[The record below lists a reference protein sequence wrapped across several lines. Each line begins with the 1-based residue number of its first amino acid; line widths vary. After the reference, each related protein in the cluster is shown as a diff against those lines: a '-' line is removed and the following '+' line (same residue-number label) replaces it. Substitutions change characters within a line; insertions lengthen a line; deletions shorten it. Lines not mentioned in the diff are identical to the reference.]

1 MDENVSG
8 IIKVCGRKKKSHL
21 KLGNIILERSCLIL
35 SSRMEVLKF
44 ICVITDKIILDNS
57 Y

>member
-21 KLGNIILERSCLIL
+21 KLGNITLETSCLIF
-35 SSRMEVLKF
+35 SSRMEVFKL
-44 ICVITDKIILDNS
+44 LS